1 MHTNILIR
9 QLVGEADS
17 LRLVLDRLA
26 VDNGGFELLDDALV
40 DLVTLKQIST
50 PLKQEATSGG
60 LTKSST
66 VHLFAR
72 STTGAE

>member
-1 MHTNILIR
+1 
-9 QLVGEADS
+9 VGEADS

-50 PLKQEATSGG
+50 PL
-60 LTKSST
+60 
-66 VHLFAR
+66 
-72 STTGAE
+72 